1 MAKKDDQPSI
11 KVEPRPTDGKR
22 NGFLA
27 EEKHLDRRGLLR
39 LGTWGLVAVGAVTV
53 AVFANES
60 SMKLQ
65 RNEAAAVELARQSQ
79 QIQGLVKENK
89 NETRRLA
96 SAIDTLNG
104 DRDRLFAR
112 ITVLEEGLDSVTGS
126 IGRQSSSKTT
136 QQQPALP
143 ATAAAVLASPPS
155 PTPAPSSSPP
165 VAENPAPAPTAEVA
179 PVASTAPTPPVPEK
193 PVADAKVEA
202 KPAEPHPAKMAA
214 TETPKTPS
222 AAQPVASSA
231 PPSPQP
237 TSPAAP
243 APLKESKSMI
253 GPPEPATQKPI
264 KSPPAPAK
272 AAAAPAPQA
281 PAPQA
286 PAPQLLALAAPEE
299 KQRKAPEPVESASAE
314 IAVKRTEFGVDL
326 GGANSVPGLRA
337 LWRGL
342 LKTRA
347 SASLTTLQPIIVI
360 RESTNGLGMQLR
372 LVAGPFDDAAAAAKM
387 CAGLGERPCETTV
400 YDGQRLTLKPG
411 DEPAVANIE
420 PVKAE
425 PEKSVSARLETEKL
439 EASKAELERAM
450 AEKAMPEKAPP
461 EKAVRRNYLHH
472 RFYAKKLP
480 ALPPPPPAP
489 APAAAQE
496 APKPEPTTF
505 SSFFRRTQPQPPA
518 VANGS

>member
-11 KVEPRPTDGKR
+11 KVEPRPTNGKR

-39 LGTWGLVAVGAVTV
+39 LGTWGLVAVGAVAV

-65 RNEAAAVELARQSQ
+65 RDEAAALELARQSQ
-79 QIQGLVKENK
+79 QVQALVKENK

-126 IGRQSSSKTT
+126 IGRQSSAKTAP
-136 QQQPALP
+136 QPPALP
-143 ATAAAVLASPPS
+143 ATAAAVLAPPS
-155 PTPAPSSSPP
+155 PTPAAPPSQP
-165 VAENPAPAPTAEVA
+165 VAENPAPAPTTEVA
-179 PVASTAPTPPVPEK
+179 PVASTAPTPPIPEK
-193 PVADAKVEA
+193 PVADAKIDIKADA
-202 KPAEPHPAKMAA
+202 KPAEPHPAKQAA
-214 TETPKTPS
+214 TEAPKPPS
-222 AAQPVASSA
+222 ASQPVASSA

-237 TSPAAP
+237 ASTVAP
-243 APLKESKSMI
+243 VPVRESKSMI
-253 GPPEPATQKPI
+253 GPPESAAQKPM
-264 KSPPAPAK
+264 KQPPASAK
-272 AAAAPAPQA
+272 AVT
-281 PAPQA
+281 A
-286 PAPQLLALAAPEE
+286 PAPQLAALATAEE
-299 KQRKAPEPVESASAE
+299 KQKKAPEPVELASAE

-337 LWRGL
+337 LWRSL

-347 SASLTTLQPIIVI
+347 TASLTTLRPIIVI
-360 RESTNGLGMQLR
+360 KESTNGLGMQLR
-372 LVAGPFDDAAAAAKM
+372 LVAGPFDDAAAAAKI
-387 CAGLGERPCETTV
+387 CADMGERPCETTV
-400 YDGQRLTLKPG
+400 YDGQRLMLKPG
-411 DEPAVANIE
+411 EEPAVAAVE

-425 PEKSVSARLETEKL
+425 PEKSVSARSAAERP
-439 EASKAELERAM
+439 EATRAEPAM
-450 AEKAMPEKAPP
+450 P
-461 EKAVRRNYLHH
+461 EKAVRRNYLRH

-480 ALPPPPPAP
+480 APPPLPPAP

-505 SSFFRRTQPQPPA
+505 SSFFNRHTQPQPPA

>member
-11 KVEPRPTDGKR
+11 KVEPRPTNGKR
-22 NGFLA
+22 NGILA

-136 QQQPALP
+136 PQSPALP
-143 ATAAAVLASPPS
+143 ATAAAVLAPPPS
-155 PTPAPSSSPP
+155 PMPAPSSSPP
-165 VAENPAPAPTAEVA
+165 VAENPAPTPAPTAEVA

-193 PVADAKVEA
+193 PVVEA
-202 KPAEPHPAKMAA
+202 KPAEQHPAKMAA
-214 TETPKTPS
+214 TEKTPS

-231 PPSPQP
+231 PPSLQP
-237 TSPAAP
+237 TSTAAP

-253 GPPEPATQKPI
+253 GPPESAAQKPI
-264 KSPPAPAK
+264 KPLLAPAK
-272 AAAAPAPQA
+272 TAAA

-286 PAPQLLALAAPEE
+286 PAPQLLALAATEE
-299 KQRKAPEPVESASAE
+299 KPKKAPEPVESASAE
-314 IAVKRTEFGVDL
+314 IAVKRTQFGVDL

-387 CAGLGERPCETTV
+387 CAGLGERACETTV

-425 PEKSVSARLETEKL
+425 LEKPGSARLETEKL

-480 ALPPPPPAP
+480 VPPPPPPAP

>member
-11 KVEPRPTDGKR
+11 KVEPRPTNGKR

-39 LGTWGLVAVGAVTV
+39 LGTWGLVAVGAVAV

-65 RNEAAAVELARQSQ
+65 RDEAVALDLARQSQ

-96 SAIDTLNG
+96 SAIDTLNN

-126 IGRQSSSKTT
+126 IGQQSSPKAAP
-136 QQQPALP
+136 QPSTLP
-143 ATAAAVLASPPS
+143 AAAAAGLAPPPS
-155 PTPAPSSSPP
+155 ATAAPSSSQA
-165 VAENPAPAPTAEVA
+165 VAENPAPTPVPATEVA
-179 PVASTAPTPPVPEK
+179 PVVSTAPTPPIPEK
-193 PVADAKVEA
+193 PVADA
-202 KPAEPHPAKMAA
+202 KPAEPHPAKVAA
-214 TETPKTPS
+214 TEAPKLAS
-222 AAQPVASSA
+222 AVQPVASSA
-231 PPSPQP
+231 PQP
-237 TSPAAP
+237 ASTAAP
-243 APLKESKSMI
+243 TPLKESKSMI
-253 GPPEPATQKPI
+253 GPPEPAAQKPI
-264 KSPPAPAK
+264 KLPPASAK
-272 AAAAPAPQA
+272 TAT
-281 PAPQA
+281 A
-286 PAPQLLALAAPEE
+286 PAPQLVALATPEE
-299 KQRKAPEPVESASAE
+299 KQKKTPEPVELASAE
-314 IAVKRTEFGVDL
+314 IAVKRTKFGVDL

-342 LKTRA
+342 LKTRTI
-347 SASLTTLQPIIVI
+347 ASLTTLQPIIVI

-372 LVAGPFDDAAAAAKM
+372 LVAGPFDDAAAAARM
-387 CAGLGERPCETTV
+387 CAGLSERPCETTV
-400 YDGQRLTLKPG
+400 YDGQRLMLKPG

-420 PVKAE
+420 QDKAE
-425 PEKSVSARLETEKL
+425 LEKSVSARPEAEKP
-439 EASKAELERAM
+439 EAGKAELE
-450 AEKAMPEKAPP
+450 KALPEKALP
-461 EKAVRRNYLHH
+461 EKAVRRNYLRH

-480 ALPPPPPAP
+480 TPTPPPPAP

-505 SSFFRRTQPQPPA
+505 SSFFNRHTQPQPPA